1 MTTTLKP
8 VDDYDDLELA
18 MIKLAELQ
26 GMLECL
32 QEKIK
37 LSTSQVDRK
46 RLSNAI
52 LESTMMLNKY
62 KKEIRNKAYN

>member
-1 MTTTLKP
+1 MNTLKP
-8 VDDYDDLELA
+8 VNDYDDLEIA
-18 MIKLAELQ
+18 MIKLAELK

-37 LSTSQVDRK
+37 LSTSQVDRR
-46 RLSNAI
+46 RLSKAI
-52 LESTMMLNKY
+52 LQSTLLLNKY